1 MDCLIERD
9 AVSLGHVISSNRT
22 RGLAHRSAPL
32 AIPVSFRGIVLIVA
46 WCVIGGFVIATFLS
60 TRKPDAQ
67 DQDFGAY
74 YRAGRAAIAGASPY
88 VIDSHGPLGAYMY
101 APVFAHTFFRV
112 LAHLPYLWA
121 VRVFMLFNWIATISC
136 AWLCLRLMR
145 SPDRDLLLLG
155 LIALIPTGDYLKAN
169 LHNGQVGTMLLLACV
184 GWMTLML
191 AGWSFL
197 GGLLLSLAI
206 GLKLYPAL
214 LVPYLL
220 LRKDW
225 RGIAG
230 VCVGMFILFSIP
242 GFFVGF
248 GDLLPLHQH
257 WLKFCM
263 STQIASQT
271 VRTGNQSLLGVL
283 ARLPMITNGRQ
294 GLLSPDNLAKLI
306 HIYPVIVIA
315 LTAGV
320 YAYLYASTRRLPT
333 GLAASAASALATKS
347 ASPAEACH
355 DQPVIRDVALLL
367 IWMTLASPRA
377 WTFNFAIEI
386 LGAML
391 LAGVIVDRRGR
402 YWIAIIALL
411 CVPVALGFPTNS
423 LTFSDRWS
431 LGAYLVQ
438 NKHFDAAVI
447 LAVAICLMRGA
458 WEPPAHAGL
467 SEKTDDAR

>member
-1 MDCLIERD
+1 M
-9 AVSLGHVISSNRT
+9 SSAR
-22 RGLAHRSAPL
+22 
-32 AIPVSFRGIVLIVA
+32 F
-46 WCVIGGFVIATFLS
+46 GFVATDPLVPPVVSSRWRSRVQIAIAFVVAGFVVATFLS
-60 TRKPDAQ
+60 TRKPDSQ

-74 YRAGRAAIAGASPY
+74 YRAGQAAIAGTSPY

-101 APVFAHTFFRV
+101 APVFAHTFFRG

-121 VRVFMLFNWIATISC
+121 VRLFMLINWLATITC

-145 SPDRDLLLLG
+145 APGRDLLLLG

-184 GWMTLML
+184 GWMSLML
-191 AGWSFL
+191 TGRSFL

-230 VCVGMFILFSIP
+230 VCVGVLILFCIP

-248 GDLLPLHQH
+248 GHLIPLHQQ

-271 VRTGNQSLLGVL
+271 IRTGNQSLLGVL

-294 GLLSPDNLAKLI
+294 GLVSADNLAKLI
-306 HIYPVIVIA
+306 RIYPAIVLV

-320 YAYLYASTRRLPT
+320 YAFLYRSTRRLHT
-333 GLAASAASALATKS
+333 GLAASAAIALAAEA
-347 ASPAEACH
+347 ASPVRASN
-355 DQPVIRDVALLL
+355 DRIVVRDVSLLL
-367 IWMTLASPRA
+367 LWMTLASPRA
-377 WTFNFAIEI
+377 WTFNFAVEI
-386 LGAML
+386 LPAML
-391 LAGVIVDRRGR
+391 LAGAILDRRPR
-402 YWIAIIALL
+402 CWAAIIALL
-411 CVPVALGFPTNS
+411 CVPIALGFPTNS

-431 LGAYLVQ
+431 LGAYALQ
-438 NKHFDAAVI
+438 NKHFDAALI
-447 LAVAICLMRGA
+447 LAAALIWVSSLTD
-458 WEPPAHAGL
+458 EPSNPPAVLAEHHQPAA
-467 SEKTDDAR
+467 TA